1 MSELLY
7 IMSPGCGWCT
17 KADPVVDELKKAG
30 FDITTL
36 NVSNPDDAKRAKELK
51 DKYDAQCGTPQFI
64 DADTGNTICGFR
76 EKGVLEKWA
85 SGEKIPP
92 PAPRPQPKPQQQPQQ
107 PQQPVQQMQAPVNP
121 FARAELKLQVWQEAK
136 QVLVD
141 KFYNEF
147 EIWSNWQFNE
157 NITGD
162 CPITKRPTFPT
173 SKNIKTEAEKVLE
186 FIQ

>member
-7 IMSPGCGWCT
+7 IMNPNCGWC
-17 KADPVVDELKKAG
+17 KKSDPVVDELRKAG

-36 NVSNPDDAKRAKELK
+36 DVTDTSDAQRANEVKT
-51 DKYDAQCGTPQFI
+51 KYNAQCGTPQFI
-64 DADTGNTICGFR
+64 DADTGNSVCGFR
-76 EKGVLEKWA
+76 EKDMLEKWA
-85 SGEKIPP
+85 SGEKLPEPP
-92 PAPRPQPKPQQQPQQ
+92 PRPPQQPQQ
-107 PQQPVQQMQAPVNP
+107 RQPVQQQPVQQMQVPVNP
-121 FARAELKLQVWQEAK
+121 FARAEFKLQVWQEAK
-136 QVLVD
+136 QVLTD

-157 NITGD
+157 NLNGD

-173 SKNIKTEAEKVLE
+173 SKTIKTESEKILE